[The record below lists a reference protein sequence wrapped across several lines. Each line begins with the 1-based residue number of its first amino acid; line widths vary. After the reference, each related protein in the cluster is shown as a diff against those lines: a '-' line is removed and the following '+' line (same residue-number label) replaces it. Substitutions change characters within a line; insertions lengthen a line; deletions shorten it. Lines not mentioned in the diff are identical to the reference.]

1 MRKSYSRDFE
11 NGPVAF
17 GWVAMTWPPCW
28 VAMLQIRWGAAMQNL
43 VPNAR
48 DRASDPK
55 NKRGA
60 HLIGRSEGRR
70 HKRQLTGPQEP
81 ATAPA
86 VGEDGVTLP
95 AANLATPAPGDPST
109 TWDGRDAPSA
119 LGPGALATPCP
130 PTAVR
135 NVLGPGWAGPCGGT
149 AVGPASGLAMGRVGT
164 QLPLVMAPCSFFVR
178 SPDSPR

>member
-28 VAMLQIRWGAAMQNL
+28 VAMLQIRWGAAMQSL

-81 ATAPA
+81 AAAPA

-95 AANLATPAPGDPST
+95 VAANLAWPA
-109 TWDGRDAPSA
+109 
-119 LGPGALATPCP
+119 
-130 PTAVR
+130 
-135 NVLGPGWAGPCGGT
+135 
-149 AVGPASGLAMGRVGT
+149 
-164 QLPLVMAPCSFFVR
+164 LVM
-178 SPDSPR
+178 SPLCLTQFPSQPREHIMITPPNHE